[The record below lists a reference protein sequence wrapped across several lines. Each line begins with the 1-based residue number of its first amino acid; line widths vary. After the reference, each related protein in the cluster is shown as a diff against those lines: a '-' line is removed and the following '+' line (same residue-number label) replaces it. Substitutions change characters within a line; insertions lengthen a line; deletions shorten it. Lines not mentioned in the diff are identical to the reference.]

1 MDDKELSLSAAT
13 ADEEGSET
21 PMPRTATGRVDV
33 LQLVFWGSLVSSI
46 AAAVIA
52 LIWPQATGAAGPVLL
67 TFMGSGLLVF
77 LLWSVRGAGRVLGL
91 FPERGSAARAT
102 QAGAPKFPWI
112 EALDEAVLITEQGG
126 APVAANA
133 AYHDLSRL
141 ALIVAPA
148 ETGPVTADRLF
159 GSNPGLAAPVYRLSR
174 SAKAGQGRREVLP
187 PVPLGP
193 EQVPAQFEVSVS
205 PLPRAR
211 VLWRIRRIAGKAEAT
226 GAADLKSLYVEEAPL
241 GFFAARPDG
250 TITYANAWLREMLGL
265 PESAK
270 NIRIDDIMRPEFVK
284 LLSRDR
290 KSGAPGRADIMLRGR
305 DGVETAVQAIT
316 TWSGKGAEA
325 TGRTILLASTSAL
338 GKMDDRPDFGAT
350 VRPPRAD
357 SDPMFDDAP
366 FGVMR
371 LDGDSVEGAILLDV
385 NRDMMAL
392 AEGAAQPGGR
402 FFDMFDPEDG
412 DEALRQKLLSA
423 INKPVPLTLKGDPAK
438 HVNVSVT
445 LDPRGRPAMAYIMD
459 LTEQRQLEARLAHGE
474 KMQAIGQLAGGV
486 AHDFNNALQG
496 IIANHS
502 LLAQRHP
509 AGDPSHANLQSIFQ
523 FAARGT
529 TLVKML
535 LAYARQQTFKR
546 EVFHMTDFMSE
557 FSVMLRQ
564 LLDERIELDIKH
576 GRDVPYIKADKSQL
590 ENVLF
595 NLANNARDA
604 MIGRKGN
611 KPNGR
616 AQPKLT
622 IRTARA
628 TEADA
633 HAKGF
638 SFVED
643 GEYMLIEVEDTGSG
657 MTKDV
662 MEKIFQP
669 FFTTKAQG
677 EGTGLGL
684 ATVYGIVKQSGGYI
698 CTTSTVGQG
707 TTFHVYLPALR
718 ADEVPQPDTL
728 IDAINKP
735 HRPVDASG
743 RGRILFVE
751 DEDGVRIPIAMILR
765 SRGYEVDEA
774 GDGDDALDMLKAKP
788 GGYDLIIS
796 DVIMPGRDGPTLIR
810 DAKEFIKDARVVF
823 ISGYA
828 EPDVAAA
835 LDKDQ
840 EVSFLP
846 KPFTAKQLA
855 ERVKQEIGMPAEK
868 EAAA

>member
-1 MDDKELSLSAAT
+1 MNEIDQSLPAAT
-13 ADEEGSET
+13 ADEDAADTLT
-21 PMPRTATGRVDV
+21 PRLSTGRVDV

-77 LLWSVRGAGRVLGL
+77 LLWSVRGAGKVLGL
-91 FPERGSAARAT
+91 FPDRGSAARAT
-102 QAGAPKFPWI
+102 QASAPKFTWI

-148 ETGPVTADRLF
+148 ESGPVTADRLF
-159 GSNPGLAAPVYRLSR
+159 GANPGLAAPVYRLSR

-193 EQVPAQFEVSVS
+193 EQVPAQFEISVS

-211 VLWRIRRIAGKAEAT
+211 VLWRIRRIAGRAEAT
-226 GAADLKSLYVEEAPL
+226 GASDLKSLYVEDAPM

-265 PESAK
+265 PESAR

-290 KSGAPGRADIMLRGR
+290 KSGAPGRADIQLRGR
-305 DGVETAVQAIT
+305 DGVEVPVQAIT
-316 TWSGKGAEA
+316 TWSGKGADA
-325 TGRTILLASTSAL
+325 AGRTILLASTSMLNTAEE
-338 GKMDDRPDFGAT
+338 RPNFSAT

-366 FGVMR
+366 FGAVR
-371 LDGDSVEGAILLDV
+371 LDGDSVEGAIILDA
-385 NRDMMAL
+385 NRDMMDL
-392 AEGAAQPGGR
+392 ACGAAMPGGR

-412 DEALRQKLLSA
+412 EEALRQKLLSA
-423 INKPVPLTLKGDPAK
+423 IDKPVPLTLKGDPVK

-445 LDPRGRPAMAYIMD
+445 LDPRGRPAVAYIMD

-496 IIANHS
+496 IVANHW

-509 AGDPSHANLQSIFQ
+509 AGDPSHTNLQSIYE
-523 FAARGT
+523 FAARGQN
-529 TLVKML
+529 LVKML

-546 EVFHMTDFMSE
+546 EVFHVTDFLSE
-557 FSVMLRQ
+557 FSILLRQ
-564 LLDERIELDIKH
+564 LMDERIELDIKH

-611 KPNGR
+611 KHNGR
-616 AQPKLT
+616 AQNRLT
-622 IRTARA
+622 IRTLRA
-628 TEADA
+628 T
-633 HAKGF
+633 
-638 SFVED
+638 
-643 GEYMLIEVEDTGSG
+643 
-657 MTKDV
+657 
-662 MEKIFQP
+662 
-669 FFTTKAQG
+669 
-677 EGTGLGL
+677 
-684 ATVYGIVKQSGGYI
+684 
-698 CTTSTVGQG
+698 
-707 TTFHVYLPALR
+707 
-718 ADEVPQPDTL
+718 
-728 IDAINKP
+728 
-735 HRPVDASG
+735 AS
-743 RGRILFVE
+743 RC
-751 DEDGVRIPIAMILR
+751 P
-765 SRGYEVDEA
+765 
-774 GDGDDALDMLKAKP
+774 
-788 GGYDLIIS
+788 
-796 DVIMPGRDGPTLIR
+796 
-810 DAKEFIKDARVVF
+810 
-823 ISGYA
+823 
-828 EPDVAAA
+828 
-835 LDKDQ
+835 
-840 EVSFLP
+840 
-846 KPFTAKQLA
+846 
-855 ERVKQEIGMPAEK
+855 
-868 EAAA
+868 